1 MNKVKKTR
9 PLAFFLA
16 LTILLSSLPAHLAMT
31 ASAESDPF
39 MGKLHEL
46 LDEPDM
52 EYRPAT
58 RWWMAE
64 GLHTDETIIDGVKE
78 IYDMGMSNI
87 EIVCRDGGAKL
98 PDDLD
103 PELWPDGTTAANL
116 YSWGSEEWKH
126 DTELVIQEATKY
138 GMGFSLTSGTNWGN
152 ANLPRKYLMPDDDGA
167 GKSLGYK
174 IQVVENG
181 ETFDGVLPR
190 SYRVNPDLT
199 KRQDL
204 VAVVAMKR
212 DPSSDATLVDSGNTV
227 DTIAFDQSHPDQV
240 MVYDDTATQVLTDQV
255 TLNGVPVT
263 DETMKD
269 PTGEAAFTL
278 NWTPPDNGTWDIFCF
293 WLQATGQSPTP
304 SADVNYTINYV
315 DPYGMEE
322 FLKFYENVFFDDELK
337 EIIRANGKGEIY
349 MDSIEISTTNG
360 QTGQF
365 WGYTLLDEFKER
377 RGYDLTPYLPYIIMQ
392 PSRAEFTKYHTAM
405 LNSDGVL
412 EHKIR
417 SDLYDTMTEMY
428 IENVLTPLKTWLNDE
443 MNMKLRAEVSFN
455 LPYELTTPV
464 RAVDYVE
471 TESLEFGE
479 QIETFRKFAGAANVY
494 GRRLSS
500 ETGALSG
507 ENYAHGMERYMRMIN
522 TQFAGGVQ
530 HTVWHGYSSL
540 SGPKPEDDGT
550 WTRNYWPG
558 SEVMATSFSDRLGPR
573 QPSFQHYG
581 DLMTKIARDQAVLQ
595 QGKAQVDLAIMQ
607 TDYYFP
613 HDHNESTTNVDTMRN
628 RKANF
633 MKDLSLQD
641 AGYTYNYFAP
651 ENLEFLEQEG
661 IADYREGEGLI
672 PDNAGYQAVI
682 VYEENL
688 RVESAQKLLE
698 LAQKGLP
705 IVIVNGLT
713 VRYTNTKGISNW
725 GQTVGLSS
733 SQAAN
738 NPAIAAT
745 SKLHEKAAVYTAG
758 NDGREDEL
766 AEVMGKLK
774 ALNNVVEC
782 SSKDLPTDPNNPD
795 PETWGYD
802 DQYFYNKTGILEA
815 LQELGVRPR
824 AEFTKTNKN
833 YFTVTRKTDDT
844 LYLWAYNFMSDDE
857 FKPQPVTFDIE
868 NDININVSEAGKPYV
883 INTWTGE
890 IEELAAYNIEDGRTS
905 FDLTLEPGETT
916 VIALD
921 LKNSGDGLHAVS
933 TDADKALLE
942 DGVVSVY
949 ATESGTYTTQL
960 SDGTVAITEIEA
972 PDSISLDE
980 WDLTVE
986 DWTRGELVDITE
998 NRGLGYTT
1006 VESYWTTKKTP
1017 IKVGRTALIPWKD
1030 IPSVGPAVSGV
1041 GTYTTTFELP
1051 ADWSDNNGAYLDIES
1066 LCRNTAYVWVN
1077 GQRAKGLD
1085 FVTGNIDVSELLQPG
1100 VNTMKVEVAS
1110 SLRNRMIDLGYAGV
1124 NPNSPYLPGDP
1135 GPAGGGRYNI
1145 RMPAAD
1151 YGMVGNV
1158 VLNTYTKMPVQVT
1171 ESNKSILSKV
1181 IDYAEQAKAS
1191 GEYDNAIESVQKS
1204 FDAALENAKA
1214 VANNAAATQEEVDS
1228 AWQTLLNEIH
1238 KLGFIAG
1245 DKTELASLIAA
1256 AEEINAELDRYVE
1269 TGKAEFTAALEAAQG
1284 VYQDGDA
1291 MQAEINETADNLL
1304 NAMLNLRYKADKSI
1318 LEAVLAQASGI
1329 DTSLYTAETAASF
1342 LAAQTEATKVLDDEQ
1357 ADQQAVNAAAD
1368 KLQKAIDALTPAA
1381 AQTESSLVQGDP
1393 TATTAGSTPK
1403 TGDSFPAA
1411 GAAAVLL
1418 LGAACLLFKRS
1429 RRG

>member
-1 MNKVKKTR
+1 MNKAKKTR

-31 ASAESDPF
+31 VSAESDPF

-64 GLHTDETIIDGVKE
+64 GLHTDETIKAE
-78 IYDMGMSNI
+78 IKQLADMGMSLV
-87 EIVCRDGGAKL
+87 EFVCRDGGARI

-103 PELWPDGTTAANL
+103 TELWPDVTRAQNI
-116 YSWGSEEWKH
+116 YSWGSEEWRH
-126 DTELVIQEATKY
+126 DTMLAIEEATKY
-138 GMGFSLTSGTNWGN
+138 GMGFSITSGTNWGN
-152 ANLPRKYLMPDDDGA
+152 ANIPREYLMPDDDGA

-190 SYRVNPDLT
+190 SYRVDPDLT

-227 DTIAFDQSHPDQV
+227 GTIAFDENHPDQA

-269 PTGEAAFTL
+269 PTGAAEFKL
-278 NWTPPDNGTWDIFCF
+278 SWTPPDEGTWDIYCF
-293 WLQATGQSPTP
+293 WVQGTGQSPTP
-304 SADVNYTINYV
+304 AADVNYTITYV
-315 DPYGMEE
+315 DRAGSEA
-322 FLKFYENVFFDDELK
+322 LIDFYENVFFAGEDFK
-337 EIIRANGKGEIY
+337 KIIKDNGKGEIY

-365 WGYTLLDEFKER
+365 WGLTLLDEFEKR
-377 RGYDLTPYLPYIIMQ
+377 HGYDLTPYLPYIIKTGNR
-392 PSRAEFTKYHTAM
+392 SENTNWRTKM
-405 LNSDGVL
+405 LGSDGVL
-412 EHKIR
+412 EEKIH
-417 SDLYDTMTEMY
+417 SDLFDLMTNCY
-428 IENVLTPLKTWLNDE
+428 IENVLLPLKNWLNDE
-443 MNMKLRAEVSFN
+443 LGMKLRAEVAAN
-455 LPYELTTPV
+455 LPYEATLSG
-464 RAVDYVE
+464 RGVDFVE
-471 TESLEFGE
+471 TESLDQGE
-479 QIETFRKFAGAANVY
+479 QIESFRVYAGAANVY
-494 GRRLSS
+494 GKRLSS
-500 ETGALSG
+500 ETGALSNQ
-507 ENYAHGMERYMRMIN
+507 NYVHGLERYMRTVN
-522 TQFAGGVQ
+522 TQFAGGIQ
-530 HTVWHGYSSL
+530 HVVWHGYASL
-540 SGPKPEDDGT
+540 SGPKPLDTTLGQWGT
-550 WTRNYWPG
+550 ENQTWWPG
-558 SEVMATSFSDRLGPR
+558 GEVMGTNFSDRLGPR
-573 QPSFQHYG
+573 QPAFGHY
-581 DLMTKIARDQAVLQ
+581 DDMMTKIARDQAVLQ
-595 QGKAQVDLAIMQ
+595 QGKAQVDLAILR
-607 TDYYFP
+607 TDYYNNRNYEGGLT
-613 HDHNESTTNVDTMRN
+613 DSDTMRN
-628 RKANF
+628 RKALF

-641 AGYTYNYFAP
+641 AGYTYNYVAP

-672 PDNAGYQAVI
+672 PDNVGYQAVI
-682 VYEENL
+682 VYQDNM

-705 IVIVNGLT
+705 VVIVNGLID
-713 VRYTNTKGISNW
+713 RYKTSN
-725 GQTVGLSS
+725 GGRNFALTFGPSSPLAVGDGR
-733 SQAAN
+733 
-738 NPAIAAT
+738 PAKVAV
-745 SKLHEKAAVYTAG
+745 SKYHEKAAAYTLG

-782 SSKDLPTDPNNPD
+782 SPDLPTDTKNPD
-795 PETWGYD
+795 PETWGYED
-802 DQYFYNKTGILEA
+802 EYLYNKTGILEA
-815 LQELGVRPR
+815 LQELGIRPR
-824 AEFTKTNKN
+824 AEFTEPNKN

-868 NDININVSEAGKPYV
+868 NDINISVSEAGKPYI

-1100 VNTMKVEVAS
+1100 VNTIKIEVS
-1110 SLRNRMIDLGYAGV
+1110 STLRNRLVDLKYPGM
-1124 NPNSPYLPGDP
+1124 NPNSTYTPEDYPLADR
-1135 GPAGGGRYNI
+1135 PAI
-1145 RMPAAD
+1145 RIPAAD
-1151 YGMVGNV
+1151 YGMTGEVT
-1158 VLNTYTKMPVQVT
+1158 LETYTK
-1171 ESNKSILSKV
+1171 
-1181 IDYAEQAKAS
+1181 
-1191 GEYDNAIESVQKS
+1191 
-1204 FDAALENAKA
+1204 
-1214 VANNAAATQEEVDS
+1214 VA
-1228 AWQTLLNEIH
+1228 
-1238 KLGFIAG
+1238 
-1245 DKTELASLIAA
+1245 
-1256 AEEINAELDRYVE
+1256 
-1269 TGKAEFTAALEAAQG
+1269 
-1284 VYQDGDA
+1284 
-1291 MQAEINETADNLL
+1291 
-1304 NAMLNLRYKADKSI
+1304 
-1318 LEAVLAQASGI
+1318 
-1329 DTSLYTAETAASF
+1329 
-1342 LAAQTEATKVLDDEQ
+1342 
-1357 ADQQAVNAAAD
+1357 AVNKED
-1368 KLQKAIDALTPAA
+1368 EPSSS
-1381 AQTESSLVQGDP
+1381 ESENPSSSNSDGSSSSSPSESL
-1393 TATTAGSTPK
+1393 PK
-1403 TGDSFPAA
+1403 TGANDMVFIMAVLMLAA
-1411 GAAAVLL
+1411 GAAVVF
-1418 LGAACLLFKRS
+1418 C
-1429 RRG
+1429 RRKAK